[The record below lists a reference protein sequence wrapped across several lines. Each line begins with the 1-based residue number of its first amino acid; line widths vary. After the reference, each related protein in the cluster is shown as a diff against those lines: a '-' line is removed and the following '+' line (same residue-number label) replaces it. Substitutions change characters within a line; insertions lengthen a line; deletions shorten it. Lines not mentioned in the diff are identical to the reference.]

1 MKPLFISCCMAG
13 WLMFLTAAPASAD
26 CADRWPCRWHDE
38 MAEFKRSAV
47 DHALRDAGR
56 AAQTDAFMRRQL
68 NFAREWAANQA
79 IDGLVAA
86 ADAGGKRL
94 FGRHFRLVSDLSH
107 STGQGIT
114 GDWDAV
120 IPLGVAAQPGGRRA
134 AFFLQSGASHYRANG
149 SSRRDNRYGGVWR
162 FAASQAP
169 GADIFG
175 AWAFMQSSAEYGH
188 QRLHFGGDYTA
199 GRAQLSLDYFLPL
212 TDWRAARFGHQE
224 RALEIGT
231 VALRYAPARGL
242 TLGAGLSRRQDADG
256 GRGFS
261 TSGLLDLAWRPP
273 QRAFSLNSAVTGIG
287 GDMAL
292 GFTFTLPLG
301 APRRDSAPRRHASAL
316 TDLYRPV
323 ASGKIEVA
331 EREAPDSSGVQ
342 VGGARVSF
350 LQSSAGTGSRIQL
363 QAKLPAAALQDTRIV
378 VKLAPGDGPHPAVPG
393 VDYKDAPIELL
404 IRAGE
409 TTATATVMLINNPGM
424 TAGRSLRIAVHSS

>member
-1 MKPLFISCCMAG
+1 MKPLFIPCCMAV
-13 WLMFLTAAPASAD
+13 WLMFMAPASAD
-26 CADRWPCRWHDE
+26 CADRWQCRLHDE

-47 DHALRDAGR
+47 DNALRDAGAPQ
-56 AAQTDAFMRRQL
+56 AAAFMRRQL
-68 NFAREWAANQA
+68 NFAREQAANQA

-107 STGQGIT
+107 TTGQGIT

-120 IPLGVAAQPGGRRA
+120 IPLGFAAAPGGGQA

-162 FAASQAP
+162 FAASEAP

-212 TDWRAARFGHQE
+212 TDWRAARFGHEE

-231 VALRYAPARGL
+231 VAARYAPARGL
-242 TLGAGLSRRQDADG
+242 TLGGGISRRQDADG
-256 GRGFS
+256 GGNFS
-261 TSGLLDLAWRPP
+261 TSGLFDLAWRPP
-273 QRAFSLNSAVTGIG
+273 QRAFSLSAAVTGIG
-287 GDMAL
+287 EQAKFGL
-292 GFTFTLPLG
+292 TFNRPLG
-301 APRRDSAPRRHASAL
+301 APRRDLAPRPDAAAF

-331 EREAPDSSGVQ
+331 ERKAANPSGVQ
-342 VGGARVSF
+342 VGGAQVSF
-350 LQSSAGTGSRIQL
+350 LQSSAGTGSKIRL
-363 QAKLPAAALQDTRIV
+363 QAKLPAAAPRDTRIV
-378 VKLAPGDGPHPAVPG
+378 VKLVPGDGPHPAVPG
-393 VDYKDAPIELL
+393 VDYQDAPIELL

-409 TTATATVMLINNPGM
+409 TTATATVVLINNPGM
-424 TAGRSLRIAVHSS
+424 TTGRSLRIEAHSS